1 MAATY
6 LKACP
11 SCGGLHVLFLEPVDF
26 FVPHRR
32 YQYTCPKSG
41 RKVEMLAPE
50 EYAEVVQIRPIGVV
64 DVREITGGA

>member
-11 SCGGLHVLFLEPVDF
+11 SCGGLQVLLLEPVDF
-26 FVPHRR
+26 FESHKR

-41 RKVEMLAPE
+41 RKVEMPAPE